1 MTRVGLCS
9 AKGSPGVTTL
19 SCALAAV
26 WPPNRR
32 VVMAE
37 CDPSGGDVAARF
49 GLSQKRGMTSLVL
62 AHRQD
67 PAREP
72 QFSNHVQCL
81 PGGLEIL
88 VAPVSAD
95 SAVALDRE
103 LGLVGATALGSS
115 SDVLM
120 DCGRLIPGA
129 PGQKALLQ
137 SADLVFLVFR
147 PDVSGMAHLESL
159 IDSIG
164 TLEAK
169 RHRKVALLPV
179 GHSTF
184 ATREVQDVFGFQVLE
199 PAPIDTRAASTL
211 SGAPGNARIF
221 ARSALVSWA
230 GRTVARV
237 VDTAAH
243 NALSVAGTMAESSR
257 STSTDESESTV
268 AQQPSVDLSLRWSVP
283 TSNGMSPE

>member
-1 MTRVGLCS
+1 MTKVGLCS

-19 SCALAAV
+19 TCALAAV

-32 VVMAE
+32 VVVAE
-37 CDPSGGDVAARF
+37 CDRSGGDVAARF
-49 GLSQKRGMTSLVL
+49 GLSQRRGMTSLVL

-72 QFSNHVQCL
+72 QFSSHVQCL
-81 PGGLEIL
+81 PGGLEVL

-95 SAVALDRE
+95 SALALDRE
-103 LGLVGATALGSS
+103 LGLVGATALGGT

-137 SADLVFLVFR
+137 SADLVLLVFK
-147 PDVSGMAHLESL
+147 PDVSGLAHMESL

-164 TLEAK
+164 IVETE
-169 RHRKVALLPV
+169 RHRKLALLPV

-184 ATREVQDVFGFQVLE
+184 STHDVQDFFGFEVLE
-199 PAPIDTRAASTL
+199 PAPIDTRAALTL
-211 SGAPGNARIF
+211 SGAPGNSRIF
-221 ARSALVSWA
+221 ARSALVAWA
-230 GRTVARV
+230 GRTVGRI
-237 VDTAAH
+237 VDATAH
-243 NALSVAGTMAESSR
+243 NDVSFSGMNTDADPLA
-257 STSTDESESTV
+257 STDASESTV
-268 AQQPSVDLSLRWSVP
+268 AQEASVGVSMRWSAP
-283 TSNGMSPE
+283 TPNGQSPR